1 MRPEPV
7 PVTADELSEPLML
20 RFENLFDHAGTL
32 DLRYSATARELSG
45 REVVIE
51 GYLSQSH
58 GPHPRWSLVDQPGV
72 CPDCSPV
79 PAIALPG
86 AQAPMRAGDAGPVR
100 VRGRLDYGL
109 HIDDGVASML
119 RIENATI
126 RSATEQT

>member
-7 PVTADELSEPLML
+7 PVTADELSGPLVL
-20 RFENLFDHAGTL
+20 RFDDLFDHAGTL

-86 AQAPMRAGDAGPVR
+86 ARAPMRAGDSGAVR

-109 HIDDGVASML
+109 RIDDGVASML
-119 RIENATI
+119 RIDHATI
-126 RSATEQT
+126 RWATEQT

>member
-1 MRPEPV
+1 MRPEPA
-7 PVTADELSEPLML
+7 PATANARSAPLML

-32 DLRYSATARELSG
+32 DLCYSASARELSG
-45 REVVIE
+45 REVMIE

-58 GPHPRWSLVDQPGV
+58 GPHPRWTLVDQPGA

-86 AQAPMRAGDAGPVR
+86 ARAPMRAGDDGPVR

-109 HIDDGVASML
+109 RIDDGVASML
-119 RIENATI
+119 RIDNATI
-126 RSATEQT
+126 GSAET